1 MFGCPGSSPDETA
14 KDALLQVL
22 SKSGDSVEASDY
34 PFYSSSGKHD
44 QLMGMRIGAIAECAP
59 GREIPN
65 IVLNE
70 ECRHGVDATDVSSCV
85 NDRKDSRRSVRICSE
100 PLDGSTI
107 GGADRGLSH
116 SAVIADCDVCRI
128 GESKDGSGF
137 LTSEKNRGDVTAD
150 TESQKR
156 YTHSRSASDFGVQ
169 STAPGVGASAKKL
182 MSRSLSSDPR
192 LTDERE

>member
-1 MFGCPGSSPDETA
+1 M
-14 KDALLQVL
+14 L
-22 SKSGDSVEASDY
+22 SKSGDSVEAADY

-44 QLMGMRIGAIAECAP
+44 QLMGMRIGAIAECTP

-70 ECRHGVDATDVSSCV
+70 ECPHRVDASCA
-85 NDRKDSRRSVRICSE
+85 NDRKGGRRSVRICSE

-116 SAVIADCDVCRI
+116 SAVVADCDVCRV

-137 LTSEKNRGDVTAD
+137 LTSEKNHGDVTAD
-150 TESQKR
+150 TAEGVESQKR

-169 STAPGVGASAKKL
+169 STTPGVGASSKKL

>member
-1 MFGCPGSSPDETA
+1 M
-14 KDALLQVL
+14 L
-22 SKSGDSVEASDY
+22 SRSGDSVEAADY

-44 QLMGMRIGAIAECAP
+44 QLMDMRIGAIAECAP

-65 IVLNE
+65 IVLNA
-70 ECRHGVDATDVSSCV
+70 ECRYGTNATGTSCA
-85 NDRKDSRRSVRICSE
+85 NERKDGRRSVRICSE

-107 GGADRGLSH
+107 GGADRSLSRGDM
-116 SAVIADCDVCRI
+116 IADCDVCRV

-137 LTSEKNRGDVTAD
+137 LTSEKNHGDVTAD
-150 TESQKR
+150 TAEGVESQKR
-156 YTHSRSASDFGVQ
+156 YTHSRSTSDFGVQ
-169 STAPGVGASAKKL
+169 STTPGVRASSKKL

>member
-1 MFGCPGSSPDETA
+1 M
-14 KDALLQVL
+14 L
-22 SKSGDSVEASDY
+22 SKSGDSVEAADY

-44 QLMGMRIGAIAECAP
+44 QLMDMRIGAIAECAP

-85 NDRKDSRRSVRICSE
+85 NDRKDSRRSVRIRSE
-100 PLDGSTI
+100 PLDGSLN
-107 GGADRGLSH
+107 RGSLRG
-116 SAVIADCDVCRI
+116 AVIADCDVCRV

-137 LTSEKNRGDVTAD
+137 LTSEKNHGDVTAD
-150 TESQKR
+150 TAEGVESQKR
-156 YTHSRSASDFGVQ
+156 YTHSRSTSDFGVQ
-169 STAPGVGASAKKL
+169 SATPRVGASAKKL